1 MASIALRVKFTGHVQ
16 GVSFR
21 FYAKR
26 FADSSDVKGWV
37 RNLEDGTVEA
47 LFEGDESAVNRV
59 VEQCRTGNPY
69 AGVVSVESRKGEY
82 TGRYES
88 FTIR

>member
-1 MASIALRVKFTGHVQ
+1 MANVACRVKFRGHVQ

-21 FYAKR
+21 YYAKR
-26 FADSSDVKGWV
+26 FADSNDVKGWV
-37 RNLEDGTVEA
+37 RNMDDGTVEA

-59 VEQCRTGNPY
+59 IEECRTGNPH
-69 AGVVSVESRKGEY
+69 AGVTDIEMKEADSS
-82 TGRYES
+82 GRYQS

>member
-1 MASIALRVKFTGHVQ
+1 MSSMALKVKFRGHVQ

-26 FADSSDVKGWV
+26 FADANDVKGWV
-37 RNLEDGTVEA
+37 RNLSDGTVEA
-47 LFEGDESAVNRV
+47 LFEGEEGPVRRV

-69 AGVVSVESRKGEY
+69 AGVTQVDAVEVDY
-82 TGRYES
+82 TGRYQS
-88 FTIR
+88 FIIR